1 VTTALPPAQPLPF
14 RLLLDEAVRQARQ
27 HFGRIYPSVAI
38 PLALLAGLL
47 PLAQWLMFRSFPSE
61 GRADPS
67 PGAMIQGM
75 AGFWLVMLGWMTVY
89 FLSYG
94 VLIAAAVEAVAQRPI
109 SMGRIWLFM
118 VRPRVFGTLLLTAGA
133 TILGSFCCVV
143 PGIYLGLLFSFTVPV
158 MVDEGLFGIAA
169 LRRSADLARY
179 NPLRQLDA
187 DPRFKV
193 FIVVFVGLLLGYVV
207 SMLVQLPLIIVQQLI
222 MAREIAGGRR
232 VDPAVLMARMTWLQ
246 VPSQVFAMLT
256 NTAVYLYMSLGLALL
271 YVDVKRRREGTDLE
285 AAVAQLVRSHLGTA
299 AGP

>member
-27 HFGRIYPSVAI
+27 HFGRIYPAVAI
-38 PLALLAGLL
+38 PLALLGGLL
-47 PLAQWLMFRSFPSE
+47 PLAQGLMFRGFPME
-61 GRADPS
+61 GRSNPS
-67 PGAMIQGM
+67 PASMMQGM
-75 AGFWLVMLGWMTVY
+75 AAFWLVMLGWMTVY

-94 VLIAAAVEAVAQRPI
+94 VLIAAAVDAVAQRPI
-109 SMGRIWLFM
+109 SMGRTWLFI
-118 VRPRVFGTLLLTAGA
+118 VRPRAFGTLLLVAAA
-133 TILGSFCCVV
+133 TILGSFCCVA

-169 LRRSADLARY
+169 LRRSADLTRY

-187 DPRFKV
+187 DPRLKV

-207 SMLVQLPLIIVQQLI
+207 SMLVQLPMIVVQQLI
-222 MAREIAGGRR
+222 VAREIAGGRR

-246 VPSQVFAMLT
+246 VPSQIFAMLT
-256 NTAVYLYMSLGLALL
+256 NTAVYLYVSLGLALL